1 MVKRNFTEKEKI
13 VFYGIVKYPGINDNA
28 LTDIID
34 INPSTIATIR
44 NKLKKQNY
52 FQTIR
57 IPYLQNCGFELFNV
71 SYDRIYSPNLSQ
83 SPSVILGNIYKRI
96 PNIFFL
102 LNAPDSWIS
111 LGFFQNY
118 LNLKK
123 INEITRINKHQFEL
137 QEDSEKQIIFP
148 FGLTQIYNFFD
159 YSQIISKFFELE
171 KNSIDNSSEMPQN
184 LIKQLTTR
192 TTQTPNTIKVNS
204 SINFSNENLSQN
216 LENELSNG
224 LMFNGQINFKL
235 TKAEREV
242 FSALVRYPELSDF
255 AINKIIS
262 ISATSINNIRKK
274 FESQSIIKQ
283 RIIPNLSLMGFE
295 LITLTHLKFKS
306 YGSISARTELINEIL
321 WKIPSFLYLS
331 SNTDE
336 IILAAYKNF
345 SEYQHINDDIVRI
358 YRDKNFLAS
367 EPRTFLFP
375 LSESIMIKEH
385 TYVPLVNQFLGRGKS
400 IMDSIMEIIGNKL
413 GETGKHILIKH
424 FETSE
429 ILAEDLSTKDIPS
442 LIPIIQEVISPIF
455 GIKSAKEITNKI
467 IKLEK
472 KK

>member
-1 MVKRNFTEKEKI
+1 
-13 VFYGIVKYPGINDNA
+13 
-28 LTDIID
+28 
-34 INPSTIATIR
+34 
-44 NKLKKQNY
+44 
-52 FQTIR
+52 
-57 IPYLQNCGFELFNV
+57 
-71 SYDRIYSPNLSQ
+71 
-83 SPSVILGNIYKRI
+83 
-96 PNIFFL
+96 
-102 LNAPDSWIS
+102 
-111 LGFFQNY
+111 
-118 LNLKK
+118 
-123 INEITRINKHQFEL
+123 
-137 QEDSEKQIIFP
+137 
-148 FGLTQIYNFFD
+148 
-159 YSQIISKFFELE
+159 
-171 KNSIDNSSEMPQN
+171 
-184 LIKQLTTR
+184 
-192 TTQTPNTIKVNS
+192 
-204 SINFSNENLSQN
+204 
-216 LENELSNG
+216 
-224 LMFNGQINFKL
+224 
-235 TKAEREV
+235 
-242 FSALVRYPELSDF
+242 
-255 AINKIIS
+255 
-262 ISATSINNIRKK
+262 
-274 FESQSIIKQ
+274 
-283 RIIPNLSLMGFE
+283 MGFE